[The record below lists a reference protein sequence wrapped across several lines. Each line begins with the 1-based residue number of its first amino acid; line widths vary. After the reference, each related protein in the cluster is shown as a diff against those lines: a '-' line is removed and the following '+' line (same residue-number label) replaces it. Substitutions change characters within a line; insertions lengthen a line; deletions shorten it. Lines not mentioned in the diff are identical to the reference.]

1 MCGMRILSLSLD
13 KSVLDPNSKTAKRV
27 TEFGILVEKYIVL
40 VPNNQSKILSFFDL
54 YRRAEDIIEKEK
66 INLITVQDPYFV
78 GLLGY
83 FLAKKYGIRLEIQI
97 HGFEK
102 FFGIRKL
109 ISKFVIPRADSLRVV
124 SQRLKTQLTNEFG
137 VKESKITVIP
147 IFVPAPNFFDIEKSR
162 NKDREFRF
170 IFLTVGRLVPVK
182 NIALQIEAFKEIS
195 DKYPNAELWIVGDGP
210 ERNNLMN
217 KISDN
222 KLEDGVKL
230 FGYQE
235 NVEGFYMQA
244 DVFLLTSDSEGWG
257 MVVIEAAAHGLPI
270 IMTDVGLAGEI
281 IVNNESG
288 LVVPVGDKRELIQVM
303 IKLIEN
309 ADFRL
314 KLAHGATEAIKKLPT
329 KEDVLKLY
337 KESWQKALK

>member
-1 MCGMRILSLSLD
+1 MRILSLGLD

-27 TEFGILVEKYIVL
+27 AEYRNLVEKYIVL

-54 YRRAEDIIEKEK
+54 YCRAKDAVEKEK
-66 INLITVQDPYFV
+66 IDLIIVQDPYFI

-109 ISKFVIPRADSLRVV
+109 ISKFVISHADSIRVV
-124 SQRLKTQLTNEFG
+124 SQRLKTRLINEFW

-147 IFVPAPNFFDIEKSR
+147 IFVPMPNFFSIEKFK
-162 NKDREFRF
+162 NKDKESRF

-182 NIALQIEAFKEIS
+182 NIALQIEAFKKIS
-195 DKYPNAELWIVGDGP
+195 DKYPKAELWIVGDGP
-210 ERNNLMN
+210 EKNNLIK

-222 KLEDGVKL
+222 KLQDRVKL
-230 FGYQE
+230 LGYQE
-235 NVEGFYMQA
+235 NVDDFYEQA

-257 MVVIEAAAHGLPI
+257 MVVIEAATYGLPI

-288 LVVPVGDKRELIQVM
+288 LVVPVGDKRALIQVM

-309 ADFRL
+309 PDLRL
-314 KLAHGATEAIKKLPT
+314 NLAAGAIEAIKKLPA